1 MNRLKR
7 FLGSFVFLLFLSVS
21 VIGNAFALQPK
32 IITMDS
38 NDITTEIISE
48 AEHSERIIV
57 DNDSPL
63 VFEKSDLLFDDF
75 EKTTDKDIST
85 KYVGYVFAGPNQ
97 IHAYPLV
104 CNLNTGDL
112 FYYNTIGDSVYF
124 SMLSQY
130 SNIKFTKSEAMNLYN
145 RALGVAYTNEPQ
157 YSYGIVGWYIIS
169 EIDLMADRP
178 KYVEYRIAEPNFGVG
193 SDYEKWNVPYEK
205 VRITL
210 QGACAFPDD
219 YSETQYFHIGGV
231 EGSYY
236 YTADNGKVLSVPFGA
251 GISVNVKN

>member
-1 MNRLKR
+1 ML
-7 FLGSFVFLLFLSVS
+7 FLL
-21 VIGNAFALQPK
+21 K
-32 IITMDS
+32 IICL
-38 NDITTEIISE
+38 NLAFDINSSKAATT
-48 AEHSERIIV
+48 
-57 DNDSPL
+57 L
-63 VFEKSDLLFDDF
+63 VFRQKSDLLFDDF

-193 SDYEKWNVPYEK
+193 SDYEKKME
-205 VRITL
+205 
-210 QGACAFPDD
+210 CAIRKSKNYFARCLCFPR
-219 YSETQYFHIGGV
+219 
-231 EGSYY
+231 
-236 YTADNGKVLSVPFGA
+236 
-251 GISVNVKN
+251 

>member
-1 MNRLKR
+1 MW
-7 FLGSFVFLLFLSVS
+7 
-21 VIGNAFALQPK
+21 
-32 IITMDS
+32 
-38 NDITTEIISE
+38 
-48 AEHSERIIV
+48 
-57 DNDSPL
+57 
-63 VFEKSDLLFDDF
+63 
-75 EKTTDKDIST
+75 
-85 KYVGYVFAGPNQ
+85 
-97 IHAYPLV
+97 
-104 CNLNTGDL
+104 
-112 FYYNTIGDSVYF
+112 
-124 SMLSQY
+124 SQY

-236 YTADNGKVLSVPFGA
+236 YTADNGKVLGVPFGA